1 MGIIDTNKK
10 AKTKD
15 TPVSKLTTKGR
26 EQLKNVA
33 IEQFQSRGMYSER
46 LREALGLARKV
57 DVAAKLDE
65 ATWDDAL
72 QTYAVALIPQMRD
85 KYDGW
90 NKLTFKSADTKAAFV
105 KECPTLKWNAETWEE
120 WREKKIL
127 GSCKASFYALAAEAN
142 VLSPRAQAGKR
153 ESNNQKLPRLSEK
166 NAKKHFAQWSAK
178 WTDLQYYA
186 VMLAKPT
193 IVKMCFTRAAID
205 SLIDQHVAA
214 ALKEEKKPV
223 AKKAVAKKAVAKK
236 AVAKK
241 AVAKKAVAK
250 KR

>member
-10 AKTKD
+10 TKTDK
-15 TPVSKLTTKGR
+15 PVSKLTTKGR

-46 LREALGLARKV
+46 LRESLGLARKT
-57 DVAAKLDE
+57 DVKVTLDE
-65 ATWDDAL
+65 GTWDDAL
-72 QTYAVALIPQMRD
+72 ETYSVALIPQMRD
-85 KYDGW
+85 KWSGW
-90 NKLTFKSADTKAAFV
+90 NKLPFKSVDTKADFI

-127 GSCKASFYALAAEAN
+127 ASCKSSFYALAAEAN
-142 VLSPRAQAGKR
+142 VFSPRAQAGKR

-166 NAKKHFAQWSAK
+166 NAKKHFTQWASK
-178 WTDLQYYA
+178 WTDLQFYA

-205 SLIDQHVAA
+205 ALIDQHVAA
-214 ALKEEKKPV
+214 ALKDEKKPA

-241 AVAKKAVAK
+241 TVAKKKATK
-250 KR
+250 